1 MMITNEK
8 INSVYKREGGK
19 AVRELITVS
28 ETYPNNVKKI
38 RNIISGTDVYIGTTG
53 DKLIVPG
60 SNTRL
65 HLLFK
70 DFFGNVGASINSYPR
85 GTDSHLGGKFVILSP
100 KHKFGACLMGDFL
113 DLSKFTK
120 VIDYMEQVVAHRKE
134 YIFSARP
141 TEEVAMRNLR
151 QFIKQLK

>member
-1 MMITNEK
+1 MIFTNEQ
-8 INSVYKREGGK
+8 INSAYKRGGGK

-28 ETYPNNVKKI
+28 ETYPNKAKKI

-53 DKLIVPG
+53 EKLIVPG

-65 HLLFK
+65 GLLFK
-70 DFFGNVGASINSYPR
+70 DFFGDIRASINSYPK
-85 GTDSHLGGKFVILSP
+85 GTDSDLGGKFAILSP
-100 KHKFGACLMGDFL
+100 NNKFGDCVMGDFL
-113 DLSKFTK
+113 DLSKFKK
-120 VIDYMEQVVAHRKE
+120 VIDYMEQVVARRKE